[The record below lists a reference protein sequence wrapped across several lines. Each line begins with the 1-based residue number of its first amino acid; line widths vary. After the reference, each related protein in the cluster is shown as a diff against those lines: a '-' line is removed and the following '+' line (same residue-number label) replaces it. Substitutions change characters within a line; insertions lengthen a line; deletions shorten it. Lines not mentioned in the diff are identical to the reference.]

1 MTKAIIL
8 TTQRTGSTF
17 LVECLDSH
25 PEVRCLGE
33 MLAGGHFWVPDLVYK
48 SRYGTKAYRYLRSGA
63 WYPTRMMTRFFDSGR
78 LLSLDIGLRPVMAF
92 KAMYNHIRPPWTLN
106 YLRQHTE
113 IRILHL
119 RRHNLLKAYVSNL
132 LIAVKRDKP
141 WQPHATVPVPPVSTQ
156 VSSEAALRYMRR
168 SRAQYEAH
176 ERIFSK
182 HPRLQLSYE
191 TMIDG
196 QSLQADAAR
205 EVCAFLGIADRP
217 MRSKLVKMNPE
228 RLREM
233 VTNYD
238 ELASAISKTEFAD
251 LLD

>member
-33 MLAGGHFWVPDLVYK
+33 MLAGGHIWVPDLVYK
-48 SRYGTKAYRYLRSGA
+48 SRYATKAYRYLRSGA
-63 WYPTRMMTRFFDSGR
+63 WYPTRMMTRYFERGE
-78 LLSLDIGLRPVMAF
+78 RPVMAF
-92 KAMYNHIRPPWTLN
+92 KAMYNHIRPRWILA
-106 YLRQHTE
+106 YLRQHKE

-119 RRHNLLKAYVSNL
+119 RRHNLLKQYVSNL
-132 LIAVKRDKP
+132 LITVKRDKP
-141 WQPHATVPVPPVSTQ
+141 WQPHATAPVTPASTY
-156 VSSEAALRYMRR
+156 VAPAAALAYMKRK
-168 SRAQYEAH
+168 RAEFNAH
-176 ERIFSK
+176 ERLFSE
-182 HPRLQLSYE
+182 HARLHLSYE

-196 QSLQADAAR
+196 QSLRADVAR
-205 EVCAFLGIADRP
+205 EVCAFLGIADQP
-217 MRSKLVKMNPE
+217 MRSRLVKMNPE

-238 ELASAISKTEFAD
+238 ELAAAINKTEFAD